1 MRLFFA
7 RVGTPMAGESGRKL
21 GRKRGLSVGTIGRL
35 HERLGISAEVPWSK
49 AILPTTLATRGI
61 KAARSQYD
69 AWLDIVVRAEWHNP
83 EDVKASYPKA
93 SILKASRVVFN
104 IKGNDYRLVAALQ
117 YRAGAVAIRFFGTHS
132 EHDRI
137 DAETV

>member
-1 MRLFFA
+1 MIVIGTAVVENYFGDRA
-7 RVGTPMAGESGRKL
+7 R
-21 GRKRGLSVGTIGRL
+21 
-35 HERLGISAEVPWSK
+35 H
-49 AILPTTLATRGI
+49 RGI

-69 AWLDIVVRAEWHNP
+69 AWLNIVVYAEWRNP

-132 EHDRI
+132 EYDRI